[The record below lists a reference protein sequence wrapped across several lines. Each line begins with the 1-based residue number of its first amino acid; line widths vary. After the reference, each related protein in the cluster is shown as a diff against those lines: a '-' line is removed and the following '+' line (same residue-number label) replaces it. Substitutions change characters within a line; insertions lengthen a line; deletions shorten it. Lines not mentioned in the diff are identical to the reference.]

1 MRKPSALLAVLL
13 LVLCA
18 ALLPGRAGA
27 TTGGADPAGGASV
40 AVASGAGGATTTAA
54 APKPKAKPKKKKARK
69 KRARPRKPAAR
80 PKPRPRPKPKPR
92 PARPFLPVAGA
103 FSYGGSGSRFG
114 ASRPGHVHQGQD
126 LSAAEG
132 TPVVAPRG
140 GRITVYAE
148 QPSGAGIYLVLRGRD
163 GRDYVFMHLRRGSVR
178 VSRGSSVRGGQTIAE
193 VGNTGAS
200 SGAHL
205 HFEIWV
211 GGWQTRGGRPIDPY
225 PELKSWRRR

>member
-80 PKPRPRPKPKPR
+80 PKPRPRPR

-225 PELKSWRRR
+225 PELKTWRRR